1 VTDASPAQPGEYLV
15 AYLAGMGLTDV
26 QVPDGAVSPSNPLA
40 TVSVTPVVTL
50 NGESVNVAFAGLTPG
65 LVGLYQINFQV
76 PPDASA
82 GDLVL
87 QITQQGVAADAG
99 TIAVAK

>member
-1 VTDASPAQPGEYLV
+1 MGVTDA
-15 AYLAGMGLTDV
+15 
-26 QVPDGAVSPSNPLA
+26 QVPDGAASPSSPLA
-40 TVSVTPVVTL
+40 NVSAAPSVTL
-50 NGESVNVAFAGLTPG
+50 NAEPVKVAFAGLTPG

-76 PPDASA
+76 PADASA

-87 QITQQGVAADAG
+87 QVTQKGVAADAG